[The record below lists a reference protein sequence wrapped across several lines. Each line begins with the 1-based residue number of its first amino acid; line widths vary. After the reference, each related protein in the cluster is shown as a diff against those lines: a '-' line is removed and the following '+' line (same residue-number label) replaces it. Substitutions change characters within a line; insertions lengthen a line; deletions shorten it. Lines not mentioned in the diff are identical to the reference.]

1 MDDARHVQ
9 RTTYEPL
16 GQVGQ
21 PVPVS
26 SRESRGVSFDEPLLT
41 GGTTANGQHE
51 ELAIKY
57 AGWDGPLLCS
67 RPLTELEL
75 QDLYHVQGH
84 MPRLEFSAVP
94 QNPDEVTQRVA
105 RLDHELRD
113 KVKAICERLT
123 ADQDDQEKSWSCCR
137 DSFLRRYLP
146 VEFLHLGIIKEIL
159 PTCLFYMIYANIVAY
174 YSSWHNW
181 ETRWSLAVQDNIY
194 YPAVVL
200 SFLLC
205 FRASGCMD
213 RYKQGLE
220 TLHEMEKAMRE
231 VAFEVF
237 TKLSIA
243 DDVEDEEDAEKR
255 NVCTKRMQRR
265 YFQHEFRR
273 LLRVLFVCAARDL
286 NDSALEEGDISVE
299 DAEKFPLSTTDVE
312 YSAIRVTH
320 SAYGHAF
327 RVYLVTSWLLKA
339 VQKVAKEGLF
349 DDDDVARITQE
360 RLGQFKDAWLKARQV
375 AYSSM
380 PSTVTHILWWLTT
393 VMNLFMPWE
402 WVTMCQ
408 CSTWFPSL
416 MLTISFYGI
425 LQIATS
431 MENPFG
437 FDSDDIPL
445 PKVASQLDE
454 EICLIMNFSV
464 LDEVGGENLYR
475 SMMGEDMVRLDS
487 SKNKRE
493 ADEGEL
499 RLDGDFYLSGS

>member
-1 MDDARHVQ
+1 MDQDQVH
-9 RTTYEPL
+9 RTSYEPL

-21 PVPVS
+21 PRPVS
-26 SRESRGVSFDEPLLT
+26 SAEAPNEFDQPLLRERI
-41 GGTTANGQHE
+41 GTNGE
-51 ELAIKY
+51 FEFPLRC
-57 AGWDGPLLCS
+57 AGWDGPLLSS
-67 RPLTELEL
+67 RPLTKMEL

-84 MPRLEFSAVP
+84 MPRLEFAEVP

-105 RLDHELRD
+105 RLDMELKE

-123 ADQDDQEKSWSCCR
+123 ADQEDEEKSWSCCR
-137 DSFLRRYLP
+137 SDFLRKHFP
-146 VEFLHLGIIKEIL
+146 VEFLHLGIIGEIL
-159 PTCLFYMIYANIVAY
+159 PTCFFYIIYANSVAY
-174 YSSWHNW
+174 YNSCYDW
-181 ETRWSLAVQDNIY
+181 ETRWSLAAQDNIY

-220 TLHEMEKAMRE
+220 TLHEMEKAVRE

-243 DDVEDEEDAEKR
+243 DDHAEEELAKSR
-255 NVCTKRMQRR
+255 NACTKRMQRR

-286 NDSALEEGDISVE
+286 NDSALEEDYISE
-299 DAEKFPLSTTDVE
+299 ADAEKFPLSTTDVE

-327 RVYLVTSWLLKA
+327 RVYLVTSWLIKI
-339 VQKVAKEGLF
+339 VQRVAKEGLF

-360 RLGQFKDAWLKARQV
+360 RLSQFKDAWLKARQV

-393 VMNLFMPWE
+393 IMNLFMPWE
-402 WVTMCQ
+402 WVTMCRW
-408 CSTWFPSL
+408 STWIPSL

-437 FDSDDIPL
+437 FDPDDIPL

-454 EICLIMNFSV
+454 EVCLIMNFSV

-475 SMMGEDMVRLDS
+475 SMMGEDMVRLDDS
-487 SKNKRE
+487 SLHKRAME
-493 ADEGEL
+493 EVV
-499 RLDGDFYLSGS
+499 RLDGGYISES